1 MRDQILRRGRGFTV
15 GLLSAGGLFF
25 IGRGLDPPA
34 RLMRRR
40 GILPVMNGRHDDDRR
55 SRSRG
60 LDDSVR
66 DLSNAAAQLLGA
78 LVDLLDDA
86 RRALQGRRP
95 D

>member
-1 MRDQILRRGRGFTV
+1 MV
-15 GLLSAGGLFF
+15 
-25 IGRGLDPPA
+25 P
-34 RLMRRR
+34 
-40 GILPVMNGRHDDDRR
+40 GILPGMNDRHDDDHR

-66 DLSNAAAQLLGA
+66 DLSNVAAQLLGA

>member
-1 MRDQILRRGRGFTV
+1 
-15 GLLSAGGLFF
+15 
-25 IGRGLDPPA
+25 
-34 RLMRRR
+34 
-40 GILPVMNGRHDDDRR
+40 MNDRHDDDRR

-66 DLSNAAAQLLGA
+66 DLSNVAAQLLGA

-86 RRALQGRRP
+86 RRALQDRRP

>member
-1 MRDQILRRGRGFTV
+1 
-15 GLLSAGGLFF
+15 
-25 IGRGLDPPA
+25 
-34 RLMRRR
+34 
-40 GILPVMNGRHDDDRR
+40 MNDRHDDDRR
-55 SRSRG
+55 SQSRG

-66 DLSNAAAQLLGA
+66 DLSNVAAQLLGA